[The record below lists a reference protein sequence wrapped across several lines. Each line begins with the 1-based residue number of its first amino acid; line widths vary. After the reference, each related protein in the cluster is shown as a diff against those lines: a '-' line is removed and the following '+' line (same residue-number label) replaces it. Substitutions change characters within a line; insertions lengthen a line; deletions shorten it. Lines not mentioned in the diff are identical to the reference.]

1 MEGEYS
7 CARCGQPLALISQV
21 SAAAAAAESVSPSE
35 DNTKKAGIASTAAQ
49 QPPIYDGWKIDEQL
63 RHFRRV
69 LGPVPSPREKFDE
82 PAPQT
87 KFRLDTAHGVL
98 ASPTKRTRR
107 SSKKTSRVAV
117 AAKKH
122 ATDDRPTAVLAWTT
136 LSLGTAGFV
145 CGLTLMGWSMNT
157 GRQDLWALGVPILL
171 AGQIALVLGMVLQLD
186 RIWHDSRRAAARMET
201 VDEQLHDLKTATSL
215 LGTTHGPSSAF
226 YAHWAGGAGPEI
238 LLGDLKS
245 QLDLLAVK
253 LSK

>member
-1 MEGEYS
+1 ME
-7 CARCGQPLALISQV
+7 
-21 SAAAAAAESVSPSE
+21 SASPSK
-35 DNTKKAGIASTAAQ
+35 DNPERAGTASTAAQ

-69 LGPVPSPREKFDE
+69 LQPVPFPREKFDE
-82 PAPQT
+82 PETQP
-87 KFRLDTAHGVL
+87 KFRLDAGHGVL
-98 ASPTKRTRR
+98 ASHAKRARR
-107 SSKKTSRVAV
+107 SSKKTSRVAA

-122 ATDDRPTAVLAWTT
+122 AMYDRPMAALAWTT

-157 GRQDLWALGVPILL
+157 GRQDLWAFGVPIILS
-171 AGQIALVLGMVLQLD
+171 GQIALVLGLVLQLD
-186 RIWHDSRRAAARMET
+186 RIWHDSRRAAARMEI